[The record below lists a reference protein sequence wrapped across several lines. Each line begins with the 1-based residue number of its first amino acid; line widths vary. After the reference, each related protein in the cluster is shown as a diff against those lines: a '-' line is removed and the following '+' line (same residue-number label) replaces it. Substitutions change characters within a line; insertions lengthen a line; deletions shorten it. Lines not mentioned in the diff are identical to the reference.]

1 MSNSPNNIDRSPN
14 PSESPKPTPENP
26 VDHQDGTKLL
36 EKNQNEQSQSANV
49 TAPTSQSIQCPS
61 CGHLNRAGE
70 LICSNCQASIDTNIA
85 ISTKK
90 FNENNA
96 QEIAERHANAATDE
110 KPQRA
115 PLDIAAIMSAVDSA
129 HSDIFNK
136 GSLLR
141 LEVESAPNP
150 ILIYPRAET
159 SIGRRD
165 PTSGLAP
172 DVDLTNYAGYRM
184 GVSRNH
190 CIMRLR
196 EQKLEV
202 YDLGS
207 SNGTLLN
214 GERLQPH
221 QPKVIRD
228 GDELMLGK
236 MVLKVIFE
244 RKN

>member
-1 MSNSPNNIDRSPN
+1 MSNSPNNLDRSPN
-14 PSESPKPTPENP
+14 PPENSI
-26 VDHQDGTKLL
+26 DHQDGTKLL
-36 EKNQNEQSQSANV
+36 KENQTDQAESSSAN
-49 TAPTSQSIQCPS
+49 APTIQIIQCPS

-70 LICSNCQASIDTNIA
+70 LICSNCQASLDKNIA
-85 ISTKK
+85 TSTKK
-90 FNENNA
+90 FNENDA
-96 QEIAERHANAATDE
+96 QEIAKNHANAVTDE
-110 KPQRA
+110 KAQRP

-129 HSDIFNK
+129 NSDIFNK

-172 DVDLTNYAGYRM
+172 DIDLTNYAGYRM

-207 SNGTLLN
+207 SNGTMLN